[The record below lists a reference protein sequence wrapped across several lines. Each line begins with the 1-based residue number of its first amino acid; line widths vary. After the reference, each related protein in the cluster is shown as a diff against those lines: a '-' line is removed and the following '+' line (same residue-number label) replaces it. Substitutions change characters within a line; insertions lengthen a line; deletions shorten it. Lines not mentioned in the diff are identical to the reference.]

1 MIEPSDCT
9 DVQYVVD
16 HAMNNMQFEEEKAR
30 LGLIERKNEHG
41 D

>member
-1 MIEPSDCT
+1 MIDPSDCP

-16 HAMNNMQFEEEKAR
+16 HAMNIIQFEEEKAM
-30 LGLIERKNEHG
+30 LALIERKNEPG